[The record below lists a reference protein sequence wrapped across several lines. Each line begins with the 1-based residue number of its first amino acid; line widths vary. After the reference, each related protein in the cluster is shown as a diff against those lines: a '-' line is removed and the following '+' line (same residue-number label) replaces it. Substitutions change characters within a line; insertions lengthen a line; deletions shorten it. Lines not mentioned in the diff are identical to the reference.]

1 MGFQTREE
9 DLWLVRKENVAYKRF
24 FFTPQRDM
32 WHLTKGIVLYGG
44 VDHERSMD
52 DKRGIRYKMKIYIMA

>member
-1 MGFQTREE
+1 MLLT
-9 DLWLVRKENVAYKRF
+9 NF
-24 FFTPQRDM
+24 FFSHHRGICGTSQRVS
-32 WHLTKGIVLYGG
+32 VLYGG